1 MFSKASIFL
10 LLAALSA
17 PSSKMIVTLTCDH
30 RQIYGAD
37 ADLVLK
43 EFIAVMGS
51 PEQLLCRYIRSGLN
65 RPQYIWFVFVLLVAK
80 GVHIQ
85 QTTRGEGGG
94 GALAV
99 RQMNAETKKHTERE
113 HVV

>member
-65 RPQYIWFVFVLLVAK
+65 RPQYISLRIMNILLDPNFTLSN
-80 GVHIQ
+80 I
-85 QTTRGEGGG
+85 
-94 GALAV
+94 AV
-99 RQMNAETKKHTERE
+99 RL
-113 HVV
+113 